1 MMDQAAQFLRIVRSE
16 VLESIY
22 LLAKRDCKIHL
33 QAQGSRGSRRN
44 RILYLIKP
52 CPRINSGFQFRRC
65 FEKDQWTLLKNKG
78 ERKMTAKN
86 GNRLQHHLTAVKEG
100 KRCFENAFESI
111 ARMIL
116 ESEIEKV
123 VVNGRTTYDFTIFR
137 TGKKHIIGIYD
148 EINSF
153 VSFVKDAA
161 EGGSSKEMAFV
172 LVGEPGNGKTFFV
185 EFLCSMYRSFLANEK
200 NRKYTFRFTNMDRLG
215 SYGKISTIESQ
226 TYEDPMILA
235 MNLFENPDDNKTFLA
250 KQIGFSDKEIEQLYD
265 NYRPLGACSGYMWND
280 IINLADGN
288 IDEMLKHIEIIPV
301 PMTESL
307 GTITGKYP
315 AKDKIT
321 SSAVDL
327 LGEESIQRLLHITDT
342 NNPYRF
348 DLRRGALARVAGGG
362 IHFSDEVFKNKKDL
376 VQVYLGVI
384 QNRVI
389 EIDGYKWPID
399 TLIVATSNNSEFN
412 RFLSEKEEAPI
423 VDRCRICYVSHNT
436 NYKLQEN
443 LTSYAIGNEAKTTL
457 DRKDLHRDPNLN
469 YATSVA
475 VVLTRLPRSEKLTAI
490 ETMKLSAGE
499 VAGEKSIKTLAEVI
513 DTLNQDPDITK
524 RFGQKGLGQ
533 RNLGRA
539 IQLLI
544 ESSETNEG
552 RCMFAYDIYKTLE
565 RVVLDYVTEVNDR
578 AKYLEDLKTAKGMY
592 RERIMTEMFNAY
604 MDEPFA
610 IRKDVMNYVNM
621 IIGIDAENLGPDKMW
636 KYKDPQTGELKALKV
651 DERYIK
657 GVEER
662 LGLKT
667 EEQRETFRTSIR
679 KIYGQKISVDPNYD
693 FMDNLELVKAVTD
706 VRLKS
711 DIAGAGSLIGALANR
726 TNEENQKLYDR
737 MIDTMLNKLNYCKT
751 CAQKTIEYFCTQE
764 DEN

>member
-1 MMDQAAQFLRIVRSE
+1 MPKK
-16 VLESIY
+16 SIT
-22 LLAKRDCKIHL
+22 LHQHL
-33 QAQGSRGSRRN
+33 
-44 RILYLIKP
+44 K
-52 CPRINSGFQFRRC
+52 
-65 FEKDQWTLLKNKG
+65 
-78 ERKMTAKN
+78 
-86 GNRLQHHLTAVKEG
+86 AVKDG
-100 KRCFENAFESI
+100 KLRFENAFQGVS
-111 ARMIL
+111 RMIL
-116 ESEIEKV
+116 ENEIEKV
-123 VVNGRTTYDFTIFR
+123 VVNGKTTYDFKIFR
-137 TGKKHIIGIYD
+137 NGSKHVIGMYD

-153 VSFVKDAA
+153 VSYVKDAA
-161 EGGSSKEMAFV
+161 ENGSSKEMAFV

-185 EFLCSMYRSFLANEK
+185 EFLASKYRNFLAQEK
-200 NRKYTFRFTNMDRLG
+200 NRKYTFKFMNLDKTGN
-215 SYGKISTIESQ
+215 YGKISTVESQ

-235 MNLFENPDDNKTFLA
+235 MNLFDDSDENKKFLA
-250 KQIGFSDKEIEQLYD
+250 KQIGFSDDDIEKLYED
-265 NYRPLGACSGYMWND
+265 YRPLGACSGYIWND
-280 IINLADGN
+280 IRSNCDGN
-288 IDEMLKHIEIIPV
+288 IDEMLKFVEITPV
-301 PMTESL
+301 PLTESL
-307 GTITGKYP
+307 GTVTGKYP

-362 IHFSDEVFKNKKDL
+362 IHFSDEIYKNKKDL

-384 QNRVI
+384 QNRNI
-389 EIDGYKWPID
+389 EIDGFKWPID
-399 TLIVATSNNSEFN
+399 TLIVATSNNSEFH

-436 NYKLQEN
+436 NYKLQKE
-443 LTSYAIGNEAKTTL
+443 LTGYAIGSETRTTL
-457 DRKDLHRDPNLN
+457 TREDLHQDPNLN
-469 YATSVA
+469 YAASVA
-475 VVLTRLPRSEKLTAI
+475 SVLSRLPRSEKLTPV
-490 ETMKLSAGE
+490 ETMKLAAGE

-513 DTLNQDPDITK
+513 DTLNQDPEIIN

-552 RCMFAYDIYKTLE
+552 QCMFAYDIFKALE
-565 RVVLDYVTEVNDR
+565 RIVLDYVTEANDR
-578 AKYLEDLKTAKGMY
+578 SKYLEDLKTGKGLY

-604 MDEPFA
+604 MDEPYA

-636 KYKDPQTGELKALKV
+636 KYKDPQSGELKALKI
-651 DERYIK
+651 DERYINS
-657 GVEER
+657 VEER

-667 EEQRETFRTSIR
+667 EEQRESFRTSIR
-679 KIYGQKISVDPNYD
+679 KIYGQKISVDPDYD

-737 MIDTMLNKLNYCKT
+737 MIETMLNKLGYCRT

-764 DEN
+764 DEK

>member
-1 MMDQAAQFLRIVRSE
+1 MS
-16 VLESIY
+16 
-22 LLAKRDCKIHL
+22 KN
-33 QAQGSRGSRRN
+33 SR
-44 RILYLIKP
+44 
-52 CPRINSGFQFRRC
+52 
-65 FEKDQWTLLKNKG
+65 TLH
-78 ERKMTAKN
+78 
-86 GNRLQHHLTAVKEG
+86 QHMTAVKDG
-100 KRCFENAFESI
+100 KLRFENAFLGVT
-111 ARMIL
+111 RMVL

-123 VVNGRTTYDFTIFR
+123 VVNGKTTYDFKIFR
-137 TGKKHIIGIYD
+137 QGPKHVIGMYE

-153 VSFVKDAA
+153 VSYVKDAS

-172 LVGEPGNGKTFFV
+172 LVGEPGNGKTFLV
-185 EFLCSMYRSFLANEK
+185 EFLSTRYRNFLSKEN
-200 NRKYTFRFTNMDRLG
+200 NRKYTFKFLNLDKVG

-235 MNLFENPDDNKTFLA
+235 MNLFDDSDKNKEYIA
-250 KQIGFSDKEIEQLYD
+250 KQIGFSDKDIEKLYED
-265 NYRPLGACSGYMWND
+265 YRPLGACSGYIWND
-280 IINLADGN
+280 IQAHCDGN
-288 IDEMLKHIEIIPV
+288 IDDMLKFIEIIPV
-301 PMTESL
+301 PLTESL
-307 GTITGKYP
+307 GTVTGKYP

-362 IHFSDEVFKNKKDL
+362 IHFSDEIYKNKKDL

-384 QNRVI
+384 QNRNI
-389 EIDGYKWPID
+389 EIDGFKWPID
-399 TLIVATSNNSEFN
+399 TLIVATSNNSEFHH
-412 RFLSEKEEAPI
+412 FLSEKEEAPI

-436 NYKLQEN
+436 NYKLQKQ
-443 LTSYAIGNEAKTTL
+443 LTNYAIGSETRTTL
-457 DRKDLHRDPNLN
+457 TREDLHQDPNLN
-469 YATSVA
+469 YASSVA
-475 VVLTRLPRSEKLTAI
+475 AVLSRLPRSEKLTPV

-513 DTLNQDPDITK
+513 DTLNQDPEIIN

-552 RCMFAYDIYKTLE
+552 RCMFAYDIFKALE
-565 RVVLDYVTEVNDR
+565 RIILDYVIEANDR
-578 AKYLEDLKTAKGMY
+578 AKYLEDLKTAKGLY

-604 MDEPFA
+604 MDEPYA

-621 IIGIDAENLGPDKMW
+621 IIGIDAENLGADKMW
-636 KYKDPQTGELKALKV
+636 KYKDPQTGELKALKI
-651 DERYIK
+651 DERYINS
-657 GVEER
+657 VEER

-667 EEQRETFRTSIR
+667 EEQRASFRTSIR
-679 KIYGQKISVDPNYD
+679 KIYGQKISVDPDYD
-693 FMDNLELVKAVTD
+693 FMDNLELVKAITD

-737 MIDTMLNKLNYCKT
+737 MVETMLNKLGYCRT

-764 DEN
+764 DEK

>member
-1 MMDQAAQFLRIVRSE
+1 VD
-16 VLESIY
+16 
-22 LLAKRDCKIHL
+22 KL
-33 QAQGSRGSRRN
+33 Q
-44 RILYLIKP
+44 
-52 CPRINSGFQFRRC
+52 
-65 FEKDQWTLLKNKG
+65 
-78 ERKMTAKN
+78 
-86 GNRLQHHLTAVKEG
+86 
-100 KRCFENAFESI
+100 
-111 ARMIL
+111 
-116 ESEIEKV
+116 
-123 VVNGRTTYDFTIFR
+123 
-137 TGKKHIIGIYD
+137 
-148 EINSF
+148 
-153 VSFVKDAA
+153 
-161 EGGSSKEMAFV
+161 
-172 LVGEPGNGKTFFV
+172 
-185 EFLCSMYRSFLANEK
+185 
-200 NRKYTFRFTNMDRLG
+200 
-215 SYGKISTIESQ
+215 SYGKITSIESQ

-235 MNLFENPDDNKTFLA
+235 LNLFENMDDNKTFLS
-250 KQIGFSDKEIEQLYD
+250 KEIGFSDDEIDSFYE
-265 NYRPLGACSGYMWND
+265 NYRPLGACSEYIWND
-280 IINLADGN
+280 IRSFTNNTVED
-288 IDEMLKHIEIIPV
+288 MLKFIEIVPV
-301 PMTESL
+301 PLTESL
-307 GTITGKYP
+307 GTVTGKYP

-362 IHFSDEVFKNKKDL
+362 IHFSDEIFKNKKDL

-384 QNRVI
+384 QNRNI

-412 RFLSEKEEAPI
+412 RFMAEKEEAPI
-423 VDRCRICYVSHNT
+423 VDRCRVCYVSHNT
-436 NYKLQEN
+436 NYKLQKD
-443 LTSYAIGNEAKTTL
+443 LTSYAIGSDIKTTFSMEP
-457 DRKDLHRDPNLN
+457 LHKDPNLN
-469 YATSVA
+469 YAASVA
-475 VVLTRLPRSEKLTAI
+475 VVLTRLPRSEKLTPI
-490 ETMKLSAGE
+490 ETMKLAAGE

-513 DTLNQDPDITK
+513 DTLNQEPDITK

-539 IQLLI
+539 IQLMI
-544 ESSETNEG
+544 EGSETNEG
-552 RCMFAYDIYKTLE
+552 KCMFAYDIYKALE
-565 RVVLDYVTEVNDR
+565 RVVLDYVTDANDR
-578 AKYLEDLKTAKGMY
+578 VKFLDDLKTARGMY
-592 RERIMTEMFNAY
+592 RERVMTEMFNAY

-636 KYKDPQTGELKALKV
+636 KYKDPQTGELQAMRI

-657 GVEER
+657 SIEER

-667 EEQRETFRTSIR
+667 EEQRETFRTAIR
-679 KIYGQKISVDPNYD
+679 KIYGQKIAVDPNYD

-737 MIDTMLNKLNYCKT
+737 MVVTMLEKLDYCKT

-764 DEN
+764 DET

>member
-1 MMDQAAQFLRIVRSE
+1 MGGKMPKK
-16 VLESIY
+16 SI
-22 LLAKRDCKIHL
+22 
-33 QAQGSRGSRRN
+33 
-44 RILYLIKP
+44 
-52 CPRINSGFQFRRC
+52 
-65 FEKDQWTLLKNKG
+65 TLH
-78 ERKMTAKN
+78 
-86 GNRLQHHLTAVKEG
+86 QHLTAVKDG
-100 KRCFENAFESI
+100 KLRFENAFQGVS
-111 ARMIL
+111 RMIL
-116 ESEIEKV
+116 DNEIEKV
-123 VVNGRTTYDFTIFR
+123 VVNGKTTYDFKIFR
-137 TGKKHIIGIYD
+137 NGSKHVIGMYD

-153 VSFVKDAA
+153 VSYVKDAA
-161 EGGSSKEMAFV
+161 ENGSSKEMAFV

-185 EFLCSMYRSFLANEK
+185 EFLATKYREFLSHEN
-200 NRKYTFRFTNMDRLG
+200 NRKYTFKFLNLEKTGN
-215 SYGKISTIESQ
+215 YGKISTVESQ

-235 MNLFENPDDNKTFLA
+235 MNLFDDSDENKKFLA
-250 KQIGFSDKEIEQLYD
+250 KQIGFSDKDIEKLYED
-265 NYRPLGACSGYMWND
+265 YRPLGACSGYIWND
-280 IINLADGN
+280 IRNYCDGN
-288 IDEMLKHIEIIPV
+288 IDEMLKFIEITPV
-301 PMTESL
+301 PLTESL
-307 GTITGKYP
+307 GTVTGKYP

-362 IHFSDEVFKNKKDL
+362 IHFSDEIYKNKKDL

-384 QNRVI
+384 QNRNI
-389 EIDGYKWPID
+389 EIDGFKWPID
-399 TLIVATSNNSEFN
+399 TLIVATSNNSEFH

-436 NYKLQEN
+436 NYKLQKE
-443 LTSYAIGNEAKTTL
+443 LTAYTIGSETRTTL
-457 DRKDLHRDPNLN
+457 TREDLHQDPNLN
-469 YATSVA
+469 YAASVA
-475 VVLTRLPRSEKLTAI
+475 SVLSRLPRSEKLTPV
-490 ETMKLSAGE
+490 ETMKLAAGE

-513 DTLNQDPDITK
+513 DTLNQDPEIIN

-552 RCMFAYDIYKTLE
+552 RCMFAYDIFKALE
-565 RVVLDYVTEVNDR
+565 RIVLDYVTEANDR
-578 AKYLEDLKTAKGMY
+578 AKYLEDLKTGKGLY

-604 MDEPFA
+604 MDEPYA

-621 IIGIDAENLGPDKMW
+621 IIGIDAENLGADKMW
-636 KYKDPQTGELKALKV
+636 KYKDPQNGELKALKI
-651 DERYIK
+651 DERYINS
-657 GVEER
+657 VEER

-667 EEQRETFRTSIR
+667 EEQRESFRTSIR
-679 KIYGQKISVDPNYD
+679 KIYGQKISVDPDYD

-737 MIDTMLNKLNYCKT
+737 MIETMLKKLGYCKT

-764 DEN
+764 DEK

>member
-1 MMDQAAQFLRIVRSE
+1 M
-16 VLESIY
+16 
-22 LLAKRDCKIHL
+22 
-33 QAQGSRGSRRN
+33 GG
-44 RILYLIKP
+44 
-52 CPRINSGFQFRRC
+52 
-65 FEKDQWTLLKNKG
+65 
-78 ERKMTAKN
+78 KMTTNPKT
-86 GNRLQHHLTAVKEG
+86 LHHHLAAVKDG
-100 KRCFENAFESI
+100 KRRFENAFKGVS
-111 ARMIL
+111 RMVL
-116 ESEIEKV
+116 ESNIDKV
-123 VVNGRTTYDFTIFR
+123 VVNGKTTYDFSIFR
-137 TGKKHIIGIYD
+137 NGSKHVIGMYD

-153 VSFVKDAA
+153 VSYVKDAA

-185 EFLCSMYRSFLANEK
+185 EYLASKYRSFLSKDE
-200 NRKYTFRFTNMDRLG
+200 NRKYTFKFLNLDKLG
-215 SYGKISTIESQ
+215 NYGKINAIESQ

-235 MNLFENPDDNKTFLA
+235 MNLFEDQVENKSYLA
-250 KQIGFSDKEIEQLYD
+250 KTIGFSDEEIEKLYED
-265 NYRPLGACSGYMWND
+265 YRPLGACSGYIWND
-280 IINLADGN
+280 IRNFTGDK
-288 IDEMLKHIEIIPV
+288 IDEMLKLIEITPV
-301 PMTESL
+301 PLTESL
-307 GTITGKYP
+307 GTVTGKYP

-327 LGEESIQRLLHITDT
+327 LGEESIQRLLHISDT

-362 IHFSDEVFKNKKDL
+362 IHFSDEIYKNKKDL

-384 QNRVI
+384 QNRNI
-389 EIDGYKWPID
+389 EIDGFKWPID
-399 TLIVATSNNSEFN
+399 TLIVATSNNSEFH

-436 NYKLQEN
+436 NYKLQKE
-443 LTSYAIGNEAKTTL
+443 LTFYAIGSETRTTL
-457 DRKDLHRDPNLN
+457 TRENLHQDPNLN
-469 YATSVA
+469 YAASVA
-475 VVLTRLPRSEKLTAI
+475 AVLTRLPRSEKLTPV
-490 ETMKLSAGE
+490 EPMKLAAGE

-513 DTLNQDPDITK
+513 DTLNHDPEIIN

-539 IQLLI
+539 IQLMI

-552 RCMFAYDIYKTLE
+552 KCMFAYDVFRALDRII
-565 RVVLDYVTEVNDR
+565 LDYVTEANDR
-578 AKYLEDLKTAKGMY
+578 TKYLEDLKTAKGLY

-604 MDEPFA
+604 MDEPLA

-621 IIGIDAENLGPDKMW
+621 IIGIDAENLGADKMW
-636 KYKDPQTGELKALKV
+636 KYKDPQTGELKALKI
-651 DERYIK
+651 DERYINS
-657 GVEER
+657 VEER

-667 EEQRETFRTSIR
+667 EEQRESFRTSIR
-679 KIYGQKISVDPNYD
+679 KIYGQKISVDPDYD

-737 MIDTMLNKLNYCKT
+737 MVDTMLTKLGYCQT

-764 DEN
+764 DEK

>member
-1 MMDQAAQFLRIVRSE
+1 MDS
-16 VLESIY
+16 
-22 LLAKRDCKIHL
+22 KT
-33 QAQGSRGSRRN
+33 N
-44 RILYLIKP
+44 
-52 CPRINSGFQFRRC
+52 N
-65 FEKDQWTLLKNKG
+65 TLH
-78 ERKMTAKN
+78 
-86 GNRLQHHLTAVKEG
+86 HHLTSVKEG
-100 KRCFENAFESI
+100 RRRFENAFQAVS
-111 ARMIL
+111 RMIL
-116 ESEIEKV
+116 EGEIEKISV
-123 VVNGRTTYDFTIFR
+123 HGKTTYNFKIFDN
-137 TGKKHIIGIYD
+137 GKKHVIGMYD

-161 EGGSSKEMAFV
+161 EGGSSKEMAYV

-185 EFLCSMYRSFLANEK
+185 EYLCAKYREFLAKEK
-200 NRKYTFRFTNMDRLG
+200 NRKYTFRFKNLDKLG
-215 SYGKISTIESQ
+215 NYGRITSVESQ

-235 MNLFENPDDNKTFLA
+235 MNLFEEQSDNQEFLT
-250 KQIGFSDKEIEQLYD
+250 KQIGFSDREVEEFYD
-265 NYRPLGACSGYMWND
+265 NYRPLGACSGYIWND
-280 IINLADGN
+280 LRNYNDSN
-288 IDEMLKHIEIIPV
+288 IDEMLKFVELTPV
-301 PMTESL
+301 PLNESL

-342 NNPYRF
+342 NNPFRF

-362 IHFSDEVFKNKKDL
+362 IHFSDEIFKNKKDL

-384 QNRVI
+384 QNRNI
-389 EIDGYKWPID
+389 EIDGFKWPID
-399 TLIVATSNNSEFN
+399 TLIIATSNNSEFN
-412 RFLSEKEEAPI
+412 RFLAEKEEAPI
-423 VDRCRICYVSHNT
+423 VDRCRLCYVSHNT
-436 NYKLQEN
+436 DYKLQEN
-443 LTSYAIGNEAKTTL
+443 LTAYAIGGDTKTAL
-457 DRKDLHRDPNLN
+457 NREDLHTDPNLS
-469 YATSVA
+469 YAASVA
-475 VVLTRLPRSEKLTAI
+475 AVLTRLPRSEKLTPI
-490 ETMKLSAGE
+490 ETMKLAAGE

-513 DTLNQDPDITK
+513 DTLSQDPDITK

-539 IQLLI
+539 IQLLV

-552 RCMFAYDIYKTLE
+552 MCMFAYDIFKTLE
-565 RVVLDYVTEVNDR
+565 RVILDYVTDANDR
-578 AKYLEDLKTAKGMY
+578 AKYLEDIKTAKSLY

-604 MDEPFA
+604 MDEPLA

-636 KYKDPQTGELKALKV
+636 KYKDPQSGELKAMKI
-651 DERYIK
+651 DERYIDS
-657 GVEER
+657 VEER

-667 EEQRETFRTSIR
+667 AEQRETFRTSIR
-679 KIYGQKISVDPNYD
+679 KIYGQKISIDPDYD

-764 DEN
+764 DEK

>member
-1 MMDQAAQFLRIVRSE
+1 MSNK
-16 VLESIY
+16 S
-22 LLAKRDCKIHL
+22 
-33 QAQGSRGSRRN
+33 N
-44 RILYLIKP
+44 
-52 CPRINSGFQFRRC
+52 
-65 FEKDQWTLLKNKG
+65 TLH
-78 ERKMTAKN
+78 
-86 GNRLQHHLTAVKEG
+86 HHLTEVKQG
-100 KRCFENAFESI
+100 NRCFENAFQAVS
-111 ARMIL
+111 RMVL
-116 ESEIEKV
+116 ESTIEKV
-123 VVNGRTTYDFTIFR
+123 VVNGKTTYDFSIFR
-137 TGKKHIIGIYD
+137 EGSKHVIGMYD

-153 VSFVKDAA
+153 VSYVKDAA

-172 LVGEPGNGKTFFV
+172 LVGEPGNGKTFLV
-185 EFLCSMYRSFLANEK
+185 EFLSAKYRSFLSRDK
-200 NRKYTFRFTNMDRLG
+200 NRKYTFKFLNLEKSG
-215 SYGKISTIESQ
+215 NYGKINAIESQ

-235 MNLFENPDDNKTFLA
+235 MNLFDDPDQNREYLA
-250 KQIGFSDKEIEQLYD
+250 KQVGFSDKEIDELYE
-265 NYRPLGACSGYMWND
+265 NYRPLGACSGYIWND
-280 IINLADGN
+280 IRSLSDGTL
-288 IDEMLKHIEIIPV
+288 DEMLKYVEIIPV
-301 PMTESL
+301 PLTESL
-307 GTITGKYP
+307 GTVTGKYP

-321 SSAVDL
+321 SSSVDL

-362 IHFSDEVFKNKKDL
+362 IHFSDEIYKNKKDL

-384 QNRVI
+384 QNRSI

-399 TLIVATSNNSEFN
+399 TLIVATSNNSEFH

-436 NYKLQEN
+436 NYKLQKQ
-443 LTSYAIGNEAKTTL
+443 LTNYAIGSETRTTL
-457 DRKDLHRDPNLN
+457 TREDLHQDPNLN
-469 YATSVA
+469 YAASIS
-475 VVLTRLPRSEKLTAI
+475 VVLSRLPRSEKLTAV

-513 DTLNQDPDITK
+513 DTLNQDPEIIN

-539 IQLLI
+539 IQLSI

-552 RCMFAYDIYKTLE
+552 RCMFAYDTFKALE
-565 RVVLDYVTEVNDR
+565 RIILDYVTEANDR
-578 AKYLEDLKTAKGMY
+578 TKYLEDLKTSKGLY

-621 IIGIDAENLGPDKMW
+621 INGIDAENLGPDKMW
-636 KYKDPQTGELKALKV
+636 KYKDPQTGELKALKI
-651 DERYIK
+651 DERYI
-657 GVEER
+657 GSVEER
-662 LGLKT
+662 LGLKS
-667 EEQRETFRTSIR
+667 EEQRESFRTSIR
-679 KIYGQKISVDPNYD
+679 KIYGQKISVDPDYD

-737 MIDTMLNKLNYCKT
+737 MIETMLEKLGYCNT

-764 DEN
+764 DEK

>member
-1 MMDQAAQFLRIVRSE
+1 MVKKSTSVLHQHLSE
-16 VLESIY
+16 
-22 LLAKRDCKIHL
+22 
-33 QAQGSRGSRRN
+33 
-44 RILYLIKP
+44 
-52 CPRINSGFQFRRC
+52 
-65 FEKDQWTLLKNKG
+65 
-78 ERKMTAKN
+78 
-86 GNRLQHHLTAVKEG
+86 VKEG
-100 KRCFENAFESI
+100 KRCFENAFQGV

-116 ESEIEKV
+116 ESDIEKV
-123 VVNGRTTYDFTIFR
+123 VVNGKTTYDFSIFR
-137 TGKKHIIGIYD
+137 QGKKHIIGMYD

-153 VSFVKDAA
+153 VSYVKDAA
-161 EGGSSKEMAFV
+161 ENGSSKEMAFV
-172 LVGEPGNGKTFFV
+172 LVGEPGNGKTFLV
-185 EFLCSMYRSFLANEK
+185 EFVCNRYREFLSHAP
-200 NRKYTFRFTNMDRLG
+200 NRKYSFKFTGLDKIG
-215 SYGKISTIESQ
+215 GYGKISTIESQ
-226 TYEDPMILA
+226 TYEDPMILG
-235 MNLFENPDDNKTFLA
+235 MNIFEEPDKNREFLS
-250 KQIGFSDKEIEQLYD
+250 QEIGFSDNELENLWVD
-265 NYRPLGACSGYMWND
+265 YRPLGACSAFIWND
-280 IINLADGN
+280 IRNFCNGDLSQ
-288 IDEMLKHIEIIPV
+288 MLEFIQIFPV

-307 GTITGKYP
+307 GTVTGKYP

-327 LGEESIQRLLHITDT
+327 LGEESIQRLLHITET

-362 IHFSDEVFKNKKDL
+362 VHFSDEIFKNKKDL

-384 QNRVI
+384 QNRNI

-399 TLIVATSNNSEFN
+399 TLIIATSNNSEFN
-412 RFLSEKEEAPI
+412 RFLAEKEEAPI

-436 NYKLQEN
+436 NYKMQKD
-443 LTSYAIGNEAKTTL
+443 LTNYAIGNETRTTL
-457 DRKDLHRDPNLN
+457 NHEYLHQDPNLN
-469 YATSVA
+469 YAASVA
-475 VVLTRLPRSEKLTAI
+475 TVLTRLARSEKLTPI
-490 ETMKLSAGE
+490 ETMKLAAGE

-539 IQLLI
+539 MQLLL
-544 ESSETNEG
+544 ETSETNEG
-552 RCMFAYDIYKTLE
+552 KCMFAYDIFRALE
-565 RVVLDYVTEVNDR
+565 RIILDYVTDANDR
-578 AKYLEDLKTAKGMY
+578 AKYMEDMKSAKGLY

-604 MDEPFA
+604 MDEPLA

-636 KYKDPQTGELKALKV
+636 KYKDPQTGELRALKI

-657 GVEER
+657 SVEER

-667 EEQRETFRTSIR
+667 AEQRETFRTSIR
-679 KIYGQKISVDPNYD
+679 KIYGQKISVDPDYD

-737 MIDTMLNKLNYCKT
+737 MVDTMLNKLGYCHT

>member
-1 MMDQAAQFLRIVRSE
+1 MP
-16 VLESIY
+16 
-22 LLAKRDCKIHL
+22 
-33 QAQGSRGSRRN
+33 N
-44 RILYLIKP
+44 
-52 CPRINSGFQFRRC
+52 NSN
-65 FEKDQWTLLKNKG
+65 TLH
-78 ERKMTAKN
+78 
-86 GNRLQHHLTAVKEG
+86 HHLTEVKQG
-100 KRCFENAFESI
+100 NRCFENAFQGVS
-111 ARMIL
+111 RMIL
-116 ESEIEKV
+116 GGTIEKV
-123 VVNGRTTYDFTIFR
+123 VVNGKTTYDFSIFR
-137 TGKKHIIGIYD
+137 EGAKHVIGMFD

-153 VSFVKDAA
+153 VSYVKDAA

-172 LVGEPGNGKTFFV
+172 LVGEPGNGKTFLV
-185 EFLCSMYRSFLANEK
+185 EFLSAKYRSFLSQDK
-200 NRKYTFRFTNMDRLG
+200 NRKYTFKFLNLEKTGN
-215 SYGKISTIESQ
+215 YGKINTIESQ

-235 MNLFENPDDNKTFLA
+235 MNLFDDPDENREYLA
-250 KQIGFSDKEIEQLYD
+250 KQIGFSDKEIETLYE
-265 NYRPLGACSGYMWND
+265 NYRPLGACSGYIWND
-280 IINLADGN
+280 IRALSDGTV
-288 IDEMLKHIEIIPV
+288 DEMLKHVEIIPV
-301 PMTESL
+301 PLTESL
-307 GTITGKYP
+307 GTVTGKYP

-321 SSAVDL
+321 SSSVDL

-362 IHFSDEVFKNKKDL
+362 IHFSDEIYKNKKDL

-384 QNRVI
+384 QNRSI

-399 TLIVATSNNSEFN
+399 TLIVATSNNSEFH

-436 NYKLQEN
+436 NYKLQKQ
-443 LTSYAIGNEAKTTL
+443 LTAYAIGSETRTTL
-457 DRKDLHRDPNLN
+457 TREDLHQDPNLN
-469 YATSVA
+469 YAASIA
-475 VVLTRLPRSEKLTAI
+475 VVLSRLPRSEKLTAV
-490 ETMKLSAGE
+490 ETMKLAAGE

-513 DTLNQDPDITK
+513 DTLNQDPEIIN

-539 IQLLI
+539 IQLSI

-552 RCMFAYDIYKTLE
+552 RCMFAYDTFKALE
-565 RVVLDYVTEVNDR
+565 RIILDYVTEANDR
-578 AKYLEDLKTAKGMY
+578 TKYLEDLKTAKGLY

-636 KYKDPQTGELKALKV
+636 KYKDPQTAELKALKI
-651 DERYIK
+651 DERYI
-657 GVEER
+657 GSVEER
-662 LGLKT
+662 LGLKS
-667 EEQRETFRTSIR
+667 EEQRESFRTSIR
-679 KIYGQKISVDPNYD
+679 KIYGQKISVDPDYD

-737 MIDTMLNKLNYCKT
+737 MIDTMLKKLGYCNT

-764 DEN
+764 DEK

>member
-1 MMDQAAQFLRIVRSE
+1 MSKNP
-16 VLESIY
+16 S
-22 LLAKRDCKIHL
+22 
-33 QAQGSRGSRRN
+33 
-44 RILYLIKP
+44 
-52 CPRINSGFQFRRC
+52 
-65 FEKDQWTLLKNKG
+65 TLH
-78 ERKMTAKN
+78 
-86 GNRLQHHLTAVKEG
+86 HHLSELKEG
-100 KRCFENAFESI
+100 RRRFENAFQGVS
-111 ARMIL
+111 RMIL
-116 ESEIEKV
+116 ESKIEKV
-123 VVNGRTTYDFTIFR
+123 VVKGKTTYNFSIFR
-137 TGKKHIIGIYD
+137 EGSKHIIGMYD

-153 VSFVKDAA
+153 VSYVKDAA

-172 LVGEPGNGKTFFV
+172 LVGEPGNGKTFLV
-185 EFLCSMYRSFLANEK
+185 EFLSGKYRSFLSK
-200 NRKYTFRFTNMDRLG
+200 DQNRKYTFKFFNLDKTGN
-215 SYGKISTIESQ
+215 YGKISSIESQ
-226 TYEDPMILA
+226 TYEDPMILG
-235 MNLFENPDDNKTFLA
+235 MNLFDDPDENREFLA
-250 KQIGFSDKEIEQLYD
+250 KQIGFSDKEIETLYE
-265 NYRPLGACSGYMWND
+265 NYRPLGACSSYILND
-280 IINLADGN
+280 IRNLVDGN
-288 IDEMLKHIEIIPV
+288 IDEMLKHVEIIPV
-301 PMTESL
+301 PLTESL
-307 GTITGKYP
+307 GTVTGKYP

-321 SSAVDL
+321 SSSVDL

-362 IHFSDEVFKNKKDL
+362 IHFSDEIYKNKKDL

-384 QNRVI
+384 QNRSI

-399 TLIVATSNNSEFN
+399 TLIVATSNNSEFH

-423 VDRCRICYVSHNT
+423 IDRCRICYVSHNT
-436 NYKLQEN
+436 NYKLQKD
-443 LTSYAIGNEAKTTL
+443 LTKYAIGSESRTTL
-457 DRKDLHRDPNLN
+457 TKENLHQDPNLN
-469 YATSVA
+469 YSASIA
-475 VVLTRLPRSEKLTAI
+475 VVMSRLPRSEKLTAV
-490 ETMKLSAGE
+490 ETMKLAAGE

-513 DTLNQDPDITK
+513 DTLNQDPEIIN

-533 RNLGRA
+533 RNLGRG

-552 RCMFAYDIYKTLE
+552 RCMFAYDIFKALD
-565 RVVLDYVTEVNDR
+565 RIILDYVTEANDR
-578 AKYLEDLKTAKGMY
+578 TKYLEDLKTAKGLY

-636 KYKDPQTGELKALKV
+636 KYKDPQTEELKALKI
-651 DERYIK
+651 DERYINS
-657 GVEER
+657 VEER
-662 LGLKT
+662 LGLKS
-667 EEQRETFRTSIR
+667 EEQRESFRTSVR
-679 KIYGQKISVDPNYD
+679 KIYGQKISVDPDYD

-737 MIDTMLNKLNYCKT
+737 MIDTMLEKLGYCKT

-764 DEN
+764 DEK

>member
-1 MMDQAAQFLRIVRSE
+1 MS
-16 VLESIY
+16 
-22 LLAKRDCKIHL
+22 
-33 QAQGSRGSRRN
+33 
-44 RILYLIKP
+44 
-52 CPRINSGFQFRRC
+52 INSS
-65 FEKDQWTLLKNKG
+65 TLH
-78 ERKMTAKN
+78 
-86 GNRLQHHLTAVKEG
+86 HHLKEVKEG
-100 KRCFENAFESI
+100 KRCFENSFQGVS
-111 ARMIL
+111 RMIL
-116 ESEIEKV
+116 ESKIEKV
-123 VVNGRTTYDFTIFR
+123 VVNGKTTYDFSIFR
-137 TGKKHIIGIYD
+137 QGSKHIIGMYD

-153 VSFVKDAA
+153 VSYVKDAA

-172 LVGEPGNGKTFFV
+172 LVGEPGNGKTFLV
-185 EFLCSMYRSFLANEK
+185 EFLSGKYRSFLSKDK
-200 NRKYTFRFTNMDRLG
+200 NRKYTFKFRNLDKIG
-215 SYGKISTIESQ
+215 NYGKITTIESQ
-226 TYEDPMILA
+226 TYEDPMILG
-235 MNLFENPDDNKTFLA
+235 MNLFDNPDESREFLA
-250 KQIGFSDKEIEQLYD
+250 KQIGFSDKEIETLYE
-265 NYRPLGACSGYMWND
+265 NYRPLGACSGYIWND
-280 IINLADGN
+280 IRALTGGN
-288 IDEMLKHIEIIPV
+288 IDEMLGFVEITPV
-301 PMTESL
+301 PLTESL
-307 GTITGKYP
+307 GTVTGKYP

-321 SSAVDL
+321 SSSVDL

-362 IHFSDEVFKNKKDL
+362 IHFSDEIYKNKKDL

-384 QNRVI
+384 QNRSI

-399 TLIVATSNNSEFN
+399 TLIIATSNNSEFH

-436 NYKLQEN
+436 NYKLQTD
-443 LTSYAIGNEAKTTL
+443 LTSYAIGSETRTTL
-457 DRKDLHRDPNLN
+457 TKENLHQDPNLN
-469 YATSVA
+469 YATSIA
-475 VVLTRLPRSEKLTAI
+475 VVMSRLPRSEKLTPV
-490 ETMKLSAGE
+490 ETMKLAAGE

-513 DTLNQDPDITK
+513 DTLNQDPEIIN

-552 RCMFAYDIYKTLE
+552 ECMFAYDIFKALE
-565 RVVLDYVTEVNDR
+565 RIILDYVTEANDR
-578 AKYLEDLKTAKGMY
+578 TKYLEDLKTAKGLY

-636 KYKDPQTGELKALKV
+636 KYKDPQTGELKALKI
-651 DERYIK
+651 DERYINS
-657 GVEER
+657 VEER
-662 LGLKT
+662 LGLKS
-667 EEQRETFRTSIR
+667 EEQRESFRTSIR
-679 KIYGQKISVDPNYD
+679 KIYGQKISVDPDYD
-693 FMDNLELVKAVTD
+693 FMDNLELGKAVTD

-737 MIDTMLNKLNYCKT
+737 MIDTMLEKLGYCKT

-764 DEN
+764 DEK

>member
-1 MMDQAAQFLRIVRSE
+1 MPESKTSS
-16 VLESIY
+16 VLVQH
-22 LLAKRDCKIHL
+22 LA
-33 QAQGSRGSRRN
+33 
-44 RILYLIKP
+44 
-52 CPRINSGFQFRRC
+52 
-65 FEKDQWTLLKNKG
+65 
-78 ERKMTAKN
+78 
-86 GNRLQHHLTAVKEG
+86 AVKAG
-100 KRCFENAFESI
+100 KRRFENAFQGV

-116 ESEIEKV
+116 EAEIEKV
-123 VVNGRTTYDFTIFR
+123 VVNGKTTYDFQIFR
-137 TGKKHIIGIYD
+137 NGKKHAIGMYD

-185 EFLCSMYRSFLANEK
+185 EFLCGKYRQFLAREE
-200 NRKYTFRFTNMDRLG
+200 NRKYTFRFVNLDRIG
-215 SYGKISTIESQ
+215 HYGRISTIESQ
-226 TYEDPMILA
+226 TYEDPVILA
-235 MNLFENPDDNKTFLA
+235 MNLFEDPDANREFLSRSG
-250 KQIGFSDKEIEQLYD
+250 GFSDKEIDRLYE
-265 NYRPLGACSGYMWND
+265 NYRPMGACSGYIWND
-280 IINLADGN
+280 IRAYTGGKME
-288 IDEMLKHIEIIPV
+288 EMLDFIEIAPV
-301 PMTESL
+301 PLQESL
-307 GTITGKYP
+307 GTVTGKYA

-362 IHFSDEVFKNKKDL
+362 IHFSDEIYKNKKDL

-399 TLIVATSNNSEFN
+399 TLIIATSNNSEFN
-412 RFLSEKEEAPI
+412 RFLAEKEEAPI

-436 NYKLQEN
+436 NYRMQEA
-443 LTSYAIGNEAKTTL
+443 LTDYAIGSETKTTL
-457 DRKDLHRDPNLN
+457 TREDLHQDPNLN
-469 YATSVA
+469 YAASVTA
-475 VVLTRLPRSEKLTAI
+475 VLTRLPRTEKLTQV
-490 ETMKLSAGE
+490 ETMKLAAGE
-499 VAGEKSIKTLAEVI
+499 VAGEKSMKTLAEVI

-539 IQLLI
+539 IQLMI

-552 RCMFAYDIYKTLE
+552 RCMFAFDIFSALE
-565 RVVLDYVTEVNDR
+565 RVILDYVPEANDR
-578 AKYLEDLKTAKGMY
+578 AKYLEDLKVGRSLY

-604 MDEPFA
+604 MDEPHA

-621 IIGIDAENLGPDKMW
+621 IIGIDAENLGPDRMW
-636 KYKDPQTGELKALKV
+636 KYKDPQSGELKALKI
-651 DERYIK
+651 DERYVKSI
-657 GVEER
+657 EER

-679 KIYGQKISVDPNYD
+679 KIYGQKISVEPNYD

-737 MIDTMLNKLNYCKT
+737 MIDTMFHKLGYCRT

-764 DEN
+764 DES

>member
-1 MMDQAAQFLRIVRSE
+1 M
-16 VLESIY
+16 
-22 LLAKRDCKIHL
+22 
-33 QAQGSRGSRRN
+33 
-44 RILYLIKP
+44 
-52 CPRINSGFQFRRC
+52 
-65 FEKDQWTLLKNKG
+65 
-78 ERKMTAKN
+78 
-86 GNRLQHHLTAVKEG
+86 
-100 KRCFENAFESI
+100 
-111 ARMIL
+111 
-116 ESEIEKV
+116 
-123 VVNGRTTYDFTIFR
+123 
-137 TGKKHIIGIYD
+137 
-148 EINSF
+148 
-153 VSFVKDAA
+153 
-161 EGGSSKEMAFV
+161 
-172 LVGEPGNGKTFFV
+172 
-185 EFLCSMYRSFLANEK
+185 
-200 NRKYTFRFTNMDRLG
+200 
-215 SYGKISTIESQ
+215 
-226 TYEDPMILA
+226 
-235 MNLFENPDDNKTFLA
+235 
-250 KQIGFSDKEIEQLYD
+250 
-265 NYRPLGACSGYMWND
+265 GACSGYIWND
-280 IINLADGN
+280 IRAYTDNTMED
-288 IDEMLKHIEIIPV
+288 MLKFVEIVPV
-301 PMTESL
+301 PLTESL
-307 GTITGKYP
+307 GTVTGKYP
-315 AKDKIT
+315 AKDIIT

-362 IHFSDEVFKNKKDL
+362 IHFSDEIFKNKKDL

-384 QNRVI
+384 QNRTI

-399 TLIVATSNNSEFN
+399 SLIVATSNNSEFN
-412 RFLSEKEEAPI
+412 RFLAEKEEAPI

-436 NYKLQEN
+436 NYKLQKD
-443 LTSYAIGNEAKTTL
+443 LTSYAIGSDIKTTFS
-457 DRKDLHRDPNLN
+457 KAPLHKDPNLN
-469 YATSVA
+469 YAASVA
-475 VVLTRLPRSEKLTAI
+475 VVLTRLPRSEKLTSI
-490 ETMKLSAGE
+490 ETMKLAAGE

-513 DTLNQDPDITK
+513 DTLNQEPDITK

-539 IQLLI
+539 IQLMI

-552 RCMFAYDIYKTLE
+552 KCMFAYDIYRALE
-565 RVVLDYVTEVNDR
+565 RVILDYVTDANDR
-578 AKYLEDLKTAKGMY
+578 AKFLDDLKTAKGMY
-592 RERIMTEMFNAY
+592 RERMMTEMFNAY

-636 KYKDPQTGELKALKV
+636 KYKDPQSGELQAMRI
-651 DERYIK
+651 DERYIRSI
-657 GVEER
+657 EER

-679 KIYGQKISVDPNYD
+679 KIYGQKIAVDPNYD

-737 MIDTMLNKLNYCKT
+737 MVVTMLEKLNYCRT